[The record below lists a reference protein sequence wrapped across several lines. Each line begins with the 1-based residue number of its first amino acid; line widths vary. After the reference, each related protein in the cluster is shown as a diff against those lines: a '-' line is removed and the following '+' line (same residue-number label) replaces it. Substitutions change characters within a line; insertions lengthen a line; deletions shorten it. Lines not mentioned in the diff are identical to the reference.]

1 MVSQLLSVSCVL
13 QPPLTPTYSY
23 DTCYNGD
30 TLVAWGGKLA
40 YHPQTELNGL
50 AECFN
55 RTLTDM
61 LAKKVE
67 ENRRY

>member
-1 MVSQLLSVSCVL
+1 M
-13 QPPLTPTYSY
+13 TPA
-23 DTCYNGD
+23 NGD
-30 TLVAWGGKLA
+30 MLVAWGGKLA
-40 YHPQTELNGL
+40 YHPQTALNGL

-67 ENRRY
+67 QNRNAHLSFVLFA